1 MAVGG
6 QMRHSPAKMLDRD
19 SSFSPA
25 QQRMALA
32 LAQSIIPGSGQI
44 PPADDHTVQHTQE
57 LLGELGPALQRP
69 FAAAQRLLDGA
80 AIASTGRPL
89 HALSAERRDALLQRW
104 SGDPVLKL
112 PLMIVSLAY
121 KIVHFDQ
128 PHVYKAMGRER
139 NVVTKLEQPRWLSQ
153 IHRGASW
160 DGGDVECDVVVVGT
174 GAGGAVVGR
183 ELAER
188 GHAVVFVE
196 EGEHHRRDVFDG
208 SSLGAHK
215 RFFRFAASV
224 GNAVIPIFIG
234 RLVGGSTAVNGGT
247 CFRTP
252 PWVLDRWCE
261 ELNTDEFADENMA
274 RYFERVEEVL
284 QVAPSPRSVVG
295 PIQDVISRGCERLGW
310 SHFAIRRNAPGCD
323 GKGFC
328 DFGCRTDARR
338 STNISYI
345 PPALQAGALLLTGL
359 TADRVLLQGDRAVG
373 LLCTTRDGRS
383 LRVHARKVVLA
394 GGAVPTPLFLLKQG
408 LGNKSG
414 QVGRNLT
421 LHPSSGVSGLFDEEI
436 HGARHVPQGYGCDH
450 FLRSGQLITAAQ
462 ADTNFMP
469 MLFPFTGQKLMQTLA
484 LAPRIGS
491 LAVLIRDQT
500 RNGRVWREVGGQPAI
515 TYNLTAA
522 DTALLHKTMV
532 AAAEILVAAGAS
544 RLYPVCMSLPMIES
558 RDLDKLRKLKPT
570 AMEMS
575 PISYHPLGTC
585 RMGKDPRDSVVGLDH
600 QTHDV
605 RGLYITDGSTTQGPL
620 GVNPQ
625 VTIMAMAT
633 RAAEHIAAAL

>member
-1 MAVGG
+1 
-6 QMRHSPAKMLDRD
+6 MLDSASTST
-19 SSFSPA
+19 SSPFSSA
-25 QQRMALA
+25 DYRAALA
-32 LAQSIIPGSGQI
+32 LAQSIIPGSQRI
-44 PPADDHTVQHTQE
+44 PAADARTVEHTLELVQ
-57 LLGELGPALQRP
+57 ELGPVLMRP
-69 FAAAQRLLDGA
+69 WAAAQRLLDNA

-89 HALSAERRDALLQRW
+89 HSLPPERRDALLRRW
-104 SGDPVLKL
+104 ETDPLLKL
-112 PLMIVSLAY
+112 PLSIVALAY
-121 KIVHFDQ
+121 KVVHFDE

-139 NVVTKLEQPRWLSQ
+139 NVVSRLEQPRWLSQ
-153 IHRGASW
+153 IHRAETW

-208 SSLGAHK
+208 SSLSAHK
-215 RFFRFAASV
+215 RFFRFAASF

-261 ELNTDEFADENMA
+261 ELDTDEFADENMQ
-274 RYFERVEEVL
+274 RYFDRVEEIL

-295 PIQDVISRGCERLGW
+295 PIQDVISRGCDALGW

-345 PPALQAGALLLTGL
+345 PPALQAGAMLFTGL
-359 TADRVLLQGDRAVG
+359 SAERVLLEGNRAVG
-373 LLCTTRDGRS
+373 LECTTPDGRS
-383 LRVHARKVVLA
+383 LRVRARKVVLA
-394 GGAVPTPLFLLKQG
+394 GGAVPTPLLLLKQG
-408 LGNKSG
+408 LCNRSG

-421 LHPSSGVSGLFDEEI
+421 LHPSSGISGLFEQEI
-436 HGARHVPQGYGCDH
+436 HGPHHVPQGYGCDH

-462 ADTNFMP
+462 PDINFLP
-469 MLFPFTGQKLMQTLA
+469 MLFPFTGKHLMETLD

-491 LAVLIRDQT
+491 LAVLIRDEA
-500 RNGRVWREVGGQPAI
+500 RNGRVWRKVGGQTAI
-515 TYNLTAA
+515 TYNVTPA
-522 DTALLHKTMV
+522 DAALLHKAMV
-532 AAAEILVAAGAS
+532 AAGEILVAAGAT
-544 RLYPVCMSLPMIES
+544 RLYPVCMSLPVIES
-558 RDLDKLRKLKPT
+558 HELDKLRKLRPS

-585 RMGKDPRDSVVGLDH
+585 KMGKNPRDSVVGLDH
-600 QTHDV
+600 QTHEV
-605 RGLYITDGSTTQGPL
+605 RGLYITDGSTTRGPL

>member
-1 MAVGG
+1 M
-6 QMRHSPAKMLDRD
+6 
-19 SSFSPA
+19 
-25 QQRMALA
+25 
-32 LAQSIIPGSGQI
+32 
-44 PPADDHTVQHTQE
+44 
-57 LLGELGPALQRP
+57 
-69 FAAAQRLLDGA
+69 
-80 AIASTGRPL
+80 
-89 HALSAERRDALLQRW
+89 
-104 SGDPVLKL
+104 LKL
-112 PLMIVSLAY
+112 PVMIVALAY

-139 NVVTKLEQPRWLSQ
+139 NVVGQLEQPRWLSQ
-153 IHRGASW
+153 VHRAETW
-160 DGGDVECDVVVVGT
+160 DGGDLECDVVVVGT

-261 ELNTDEFADENMA
+261 ELDTDEFADENMA
-274 RYFERVEEVL
+274 RYFDRVEEIL
-284 QVAPSPRSVVG
+284 QVAPSPRAVVG
-295 PIQDVISRGCERLGW
+295 PIQDVISRGCERLGF

-345 PPALQAGALLLTGL
+345 PPALQAGALLFTGL
-359 TADRVLLQGDRAVG
+359 TADRVLLDGDRAVG
-373 LLCTTRDGRS
+373 LQCTTRSGRT

-394 GGAVPTPLFLLKQG
+394 GGTVPTPLLLLKQG
-408 LGNKSG
+408 LCNKSG

-421 LHPSSGVSGLFDEEI
+421 LHPSSGVSGLFDQEI
-436 HGARHVPQGYGCDH
+436 HGPRHVPQGYGCDH
-450 FLRSGQLITAAQ
+450 FLRAGELITAAQ

-469 MLFPFTGQKLMQTLA
+469 MLFPFTGQHLMQTLE
-484 LAPRIGS
+484 LTPRIGS
-491 LAVLIRDQT
+491 LAVLIRDET
-500 RNGRVWREVGGQPAI
+500 RNGRVWRKVGGQPAI
-515 TYNLTAA
+515 TYNLTAK
-522 DTALLHKTMV
+522 DTALLHQAMV
-532 AAAEILVAAGAS
+532 HAAEILVAAGAS

-558 RDLDKLRKLKPT
+558 RDLDKLRKLRPT

-585 RMGKDPRDSVVGLDH
+585 RMGKNPRDSVVGLDH
-600 QTHDV
+600 QSHEV
-605 RGLYITDGSTTQGPL
+605 RGLYITDGSTVQGPL

-625 VTIMAMAT
+625 ITIMAMAT

>member
-1 MAVGG
+1 
-6 QMRHSPAKMLDRD
+6 MLDSAATSTV
-19 SSFSPA
+19 SSFSSA
-25 QQRMALA
+25 DYRAALA
-32 LAQSIIPGSGQI
+32 LAQSIIPGSPRI
-44 PPADDHTVQHTQE
+44 PPADARTVEHTLALVH
-57 LLGELGPALQRP
+57 ELGPVLMRP
-69 FAAAQRLLDGA
+69 WAAAQRLLDNA

-89 HALSAERRDALLQRW
+89 HSLPPERRDALLRRW
-104 SGDPVLKL
+104 ETDPLLKL
-112 PLMIVSLAY
+112 PLSIVALAY
-121 KIVHFDQ
+121 KVVHFDE

-139 NVVTKLEQPRWLSQ
+139 NVVSRLEQPRWLSQ
-153 IHRGASW
+153 IHRAETW

-208 SSLGAHK
+208 SSLSAHK
-215 RFFRFAASV
+215 RFFRFAASF

-261 ELNTDEFADENMA
+261 ELDTDEFADENMQ
-274 RYFERVEEVL
+274 RYFDRVEEIL

-295 PIQDVISRGCERLGW
+295 PIQDVISRGCDQLGW

-345 PPALQAGALLLTGL
+345 PPALQAGAMLFTGL
-359 TADRVLLQGDRAVG
+359 SAEQVLLEGNRAVG
-373 LLCTTRDGRS
+373 LQCTTPDGRS
-383 LRVHARKVVLA
+383 LRVRARKVVLA
-394 GGAVPTPLFLLKQG
+394 GGAVPTPLLLLKQG
-408 LGNKSG
+408 LCNRSG

-421 LHPSSGVSGLFDEEI
+421 LHPSSGISGLFEQEI
-436 HGARHVPQGYGCDH
+436 HGPHHVPQGYGCDH

-462 ADTNFMP
+462 PDINFLP
-469 MLFPFTGQKLMQTLA
+469 MLFPFTGKHLMETLE
-484 LAPRIGS
+484 LTPRIGS
-491 LAVLIRDQT
+491 LAVLIRDET
-500 RNGRVWREVGGQPAI
+500 RNGRVWRKVGGQTAI
-515 TYNLTAA
+515 TYNVTPA
-522 DTALLHKTMV
+522 DAALLHKAMV
-532 AAAEILVAAGAS
+532 AAGEILVAAGAT
-544 RLYPVCMSLPMIES
+544 RLYPVCMSLPVIES
-558 RDLDKLRKLKPT
+558 HELDKLRKLRPS

-585 RMGKDPRDSVVGLDH
+585 KMGKNPRDSVVGLDH
-600 QTHDV
+600 QTHEV
-605 RGLYITDGSTTQGPL
+605 RGLYITDGSTTRGPL

-633 RAAEHIAAAL
+633 RAAEHIADSL